1 MGRSSTQK
9 HKKRTPDSVPAHL
22 LLYTSRMC
30 LITLLFFILAKK
42 KNSVIGLSFVLALG
56 FLLVIMSCALYGNWW
71 PLFVVATYV
80 LAPLPNAV
88 FGRYAGRDDMMS
100 DYQGGIADAGYFLT
114 GLMIITGFCLPI
126 VLAHAGVITVP
137 AMIMSIS
144 GGLLIYGT
152 IISYSR
158 FFSEEEDF

>member
-1 MGRSSTQK
+1 MPYS
-9 HKKRTPDSVPAHL
+9 L
-22 LLYTSRMC
+22 C
-30 LITLLFFILAKK
+30 LIALLFLSYLKT
-42 KNSVIGLSFVLALG
+42 SVIGLSFVLALG

-88 FGRYAGRDDMMS
+88 FGRYAGRDDVMS

-114 GLMIITGFCLPI
+114 GLMIITGFCLPV

-152 IISYSR
+152 STFKP
-158 FFSEEEDF
+158 FFFVFVDYNYGAFGCDAN

>member
-1 MGRSSTQK
+1 
-9 HKKRTPDSVPAHL
+9 
-22 LLYTSRMC
+22 
-30 LITLLFFILAKK
+30 
-42 KNSVIGLSFVLALG
+42 
-56 FLLVIMSCALYGNWW
+56 MSCALYGNWW

-114 GLMIITGFCLPI
+114 GLMIITGFCLPV

>member
-1 MGRSSTQK
+1 M
-9 HKKRTPDSVPAHL
+9 SVPL
-22 LLYTSRMC
+22 EL
-30 LITLLFFILAKK
+30 TLNFIP
-42 KNSVIGLSFVLALG
+42 LSLSL
-56 FLLVIMSCALYGNWW
+56 SSSSNWW

-88 FGRYAGRDDMMS
+88 FGRFAGRDDVMS
-100 DYQGGIADAGYFLT
+100 DYQGGFADAGYFLT
-114 GLMIITGFCLPI
+114 GLMIITGFCLPV

-137 AMIMSIS
+137 AMFMSIS

-158 FFSEEEDF
+158 FFSEEGDDF